1 MKKNANLGLAFASQ
15 CALTRQNQVKWAKI
29 GRAWSKIDDFMRNVL
44 FIRRA
49 LGRIS
54 TALFALVLTAG
65 GLVTAQ
71 ITIPTNGVRDER
83 SGLHA
88 FENATIVVSPD
99 QTLEGATLLIRDG
112 KIVAAGKGLAIPAD
126 AVRHDCS
133 GQYLYPSFLDL
144 FSQYGVAN
152 KQPYERASRQEAL
165 NSERPGAWAWNEA
178 LLPEFDAAQAF
189 VGDDKAA
196 ESMRA
201 AGFGAV
207 LTHRPDGV
215 ARGTGAVVLLYGK
228 GHEHVALVRERAAA
242 FYSFQKGSST
252 QDYPGSL
259 MGAIALLRQTY
270 LDGRWYAR
278 QTVPRKEVNLSLEAW
293 NNTQSLPAFF
303 EAGDHYSALR
313 AARVGKEFGV
323 AYTFLGDGTEYRSL
337 NDLKAVGSA
346 FVLPLNFPAPYKVSD
361 PLDANM
367 VSYPELLHWEW
378 APANAAL
385 LSQAGVPIAL
395 TTKGL
400 ENPGLFREA
409 LKKAMDHGL
418 SEKAALTALTT
429 EPARLAGVSAELG
442 TLEAGKRANFLR
454 CSGPIW
460 DKETTMLENW
470 VGGERYGLE
479 WADAADYR
487 GTYSLQLGNQ
497 RYDVEIGG
505 KLHSTDF
512 MVKRDSAALN
522 TEGIQ
527 DRDRLSLSFQDGDAH
542 YRLSGW
548 WMDGKLS
555 GLGQDQKGTWAN
567 WTATR
572 TAPYAPK
579 PDTAAKKD
587 EKRIM
592 DPAALPRPFQA
603 FGDTSAPVQETV
615 LFRNATVWTNG
626 KDGVLEGADVLIKN
640 GQISKVGRN
649 INAGDARVVDA
660 TGKHLTAGIVD
671 EHSHIA
677 ISRGV
682 NEGTQASSAEVRI
695 GDVIDPSDIDIY
707 RQLSGGV
714 VAAQLLHGSAN
725 PIGGQSALIK
735 LRWGA
740 SAEQMKI
747 EGADGFIK
755 FALGENVKQ
764 SNWGDQNTIRFP
776 QSRMGVEQVFVDHF
790 TRAREYGRRKAAGDP
805 TLRPD
810 LDLEALLEILEKK
823 RFITCHSYV
832 QSEITML
839 IKVAE
844 QFGFRINTFTH
855 ILEGY
860 KVADKMKAHGVGA
873 STFSDW
879 WAYKYEVIDAIP
891 HNAALL
897 HKMGVVTAINS
908 DDAEMGRRLNQEA
921 AKAVKYGGVSEED
934 ALKMVTL
941 NPAILLHL
949 DNRMGTVEAGKEA
962 SIVLWTDHPL
972 SVYARAEQTWIDG
985 RLYFSLEKDAE
996 ARKTLAAERNRIML
1010 RMLDKAAEG
1019 GPTREPKAEHE
1030 HNYHCDDV
1038 EDEGNE
1044 GTF

>member
-1 MKKNANLGLAFASQ
+1 MSNFRILEGLQRRMQNRLLFQLEQPLSSRLMQHLGKACLA
-15 CALTRQNQVKWAKI
+15 L
-29 GRAWSKIDDFMRNVL
+29 
-44 FIRRA
+44 
-49 LGRIS
+49 
-54 TALFALVLTAG
+54 ALVAG
-65 GLVTAQ
+65 GAARAQVTF
-71 ITIPTNGVRDER
+71 PTNGVRDER

-88 FENATIVVSPD
+88 FENATIVVSPE
-99 QTLEGATLLIRDG
+99 QSLPNSTLLIRDG
-112 KIVAAGKGLAIPAD
+112 RIVAVGKDLAIPAD

-144 FSQYGVAN
+144 FSQYGVAD
-152 KQPYERASRQEAL
+152 KQPYDRQSDQEAL
-165 NSERPGAWAWNEA
+165 TSERPGAWAWNEA

-189 VGDDKAA
+189 VGEDKAA

-207 LTHRPDGV
+207 LTHRRDGI
-215 ARGTGAVVLLYGK
+215 ARGTGAVVLLHGE
-228 GHEHVALVRERAAA
+228 GQEHRTLVRERTAA
-242 FYSFQKGSST
+242 FYSFRKGSST
-252 QDYPGSL
+252 QEYPGSL

-270 LDGRWYAR
+270 LDGQWYAR
-278 QTVPRKEVNLSLEAW
+278 QPQPRKEVNLSLEAW

-313 AARVGKEFGV
+313 AARLGKEFGV
-323 AYTFLGDGTEYRSL
+323 RYTFLGDGTEYRSL
-337 NDLKAVGSA
+337 EELKTLGSA
-346 FVLPLNFPAPYKVSD
+346 FVLPLNFPTPYNVRD

-367 VSYPELLHWEW
+367 VSYPELLDWEW
-378 APANAAL
+378 APANAAV
-385 LSQAGVPIAL
+385 LSQAGIPIAL

-400 ENPGLFREA
+400 ESPGQFREA
-409 LKKAMDHGL
+409 LQKAMKHGL
-418 SEKAALTALTT
+418 SEKAALAALTT

-460 DKETTMLENW
+460 EKETKMLENW
-470 VGGERYGLE
+470 VGGERYGLD
-479 WADAADYR
+479 WAQASDYR
-487 GTYSLQLGNQ
+487 GSYALEVAGR
-497 RYDVEIGG
+497 RYNLEIGG
-505 KLHSTDF
+505 SQVRSPEFSIKH
-512 MVKRDSAALN
+512 DSIELTSEAS
-522 TEGIQ
+522 Q
-527 DRDRLSLSFQDGDAH
+527 DRNRLTLSFQDGEAH

-548 WMDGKLS
+548 WMDGQLS
-555 GLGQDQKGTWAN
+555 GLGQDQNGVWAN

-572 TAPYAPK
+572 TAPFQPK
-579 PDTAAKKD
+579 PDTASEEDAL
-587 EKRIM
+587 RLL
-592 DPAALPRPFQA
+592 DPATLPRPFQA
-603 FGDTSAPVQETV
+603 FGRSSTPEQETV

-626 KDGVLEGADVLIKN
+626 KDGVLEGADVLVKN
-640 GQISKVGRN
+640 GKIAKVGRN
-649 INAGDARVVDA
+649 LNAGDARVVDA
-660 TGKHLTAGIVD
+660 TGKHVTAGIID

-682 NEGTQASSAEVRI
+682 NEGTQASTAEVRI
-695 GDVIDPSDIDIY
+695 GDVVDPSDIDIY

-714 VAAQLLHGSAN
+714 VASQLLHGSAN

-747 EGADGFIK
+747 ENADGFIK

-764 SNWGDQNTIRFP
+764 SNWGDRNTIRFP

-790 TRAREYGRRKAAGDP
+790 TRAQEYGRRKAAGDP

-832 QSEITML
+832 QSEINML
-839 IKVAE
+839 MKVAE

-860 KVADKMKAHGVGA
+860 KLADKMKEHGVGA

-921 AKAVKYGGVSEED
+921 AKAVKYGGVSEEE

-949 DNRMGTVEAGKEA
+949 DDQMGSVEAGKEA
-962 SIVLWTDHPL
+962 SIVLWSDHPL

-985 RLYFSLEKDAE
+985 RCYFSLEQDAA
-996 ARKTLAAERNRIML
+996 ARKALADERNRLVL
-1010 RMLDKAAEG
+1010 RMMDKAAEG
-1019 GPTREPKAEHE
+1019 GPTREPHPEHE
-1030 HNYHCDDV
+1030 HNYHCDDL
-1038 EDEGNE
+1038 EDEGN
-1044 GTF
+1044 GAAH